1 MCILFSDGGNKVSV
15 SKRVVLDFMK
25 GDQVATGEVFEEYK
39 NLLYFIITTYV
50 SNSNDCDDLL
60 SETFLKAM
68 QHRNDIKNPPN
79 IKSFL
84 SKIAKNEAL
93 QFLRKNKTV
102 VLEHIDEIYGQDD
115 VSNPLLDMFGPLLDN
130 RETIIVYYRAVF
142 SFSWKEIA
150 TETGI
155 PESTSKAIYKTAKE
169 KLRKELL

>member
-1 MCILFSDGGNKVSV
+1 
-15 SKRVVLDFMK
+15 
-25 GDQVATGEVFEEYK
+25 
-39 NLLYFIITTYV
+39 
-50 SNSNDCDDLL
+50 
-60 SETFLKAM
+60 M
-68 QHRNDIKNPPN
+68 QHRNDIKNPSN

-155 PESTSKAIYKTAKE
+155 PDSTSKAIYKTAKE